1 MGSVFV
7 DIRKPPPP
15 VNMDTFGAYVAVSRS
30 KGRETIRF
38 LGDFEDRLFTSHPSD
53 DLRQEDER
61 QARKTR
67 ETKEAWDFGFYHNK

>member
-15 VNMDTFGAYVAVSRS
+15 VNMGTFGAYVAVSRS
-30 KGRETIRF
+30 KGRKTIRF
-38 LGDFEDRLFTSHPSD
+38 LGDFEDRLFTLHPSD